1 MQDAELQLDMFDQ
14 KPAKKKEAARIAP
27 LRTIHTVTDL
37 GDYEFRRPKPFTVV
51 RLSPTEII
59 IWNAD

>member
-14 KPAKKKEAARIAP
+14 KPKKKAEKTPITP

-37 GDYEFRRPKPFTVV
+37 GDYDFRRPRPFTVV
-51 RLSPTEII
+51 RISPTEILI
-59 IWNAD
+59 LNT